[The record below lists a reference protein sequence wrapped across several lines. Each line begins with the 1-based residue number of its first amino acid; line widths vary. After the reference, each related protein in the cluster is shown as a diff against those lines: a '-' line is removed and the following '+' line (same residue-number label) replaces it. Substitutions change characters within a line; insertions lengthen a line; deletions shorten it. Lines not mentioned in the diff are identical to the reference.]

1 MDLRIAQLV
10 GAGAGAAMAG
20 VPDLFRLLQ
29 RVPVW
34 LLALVC
40 AAAATAAAW
49 ALVLPEPPP
58 ARWAQLRI
66 GVLASAMPLQSAT
79 RAYTEEG
86 HELTLARALGER
98 LGAAPQFVALA
109 PEAFAQALAQG
120 RVDAV
125 LVREPVADA
134 ARAGLQTLRTG
145 YRSGTAAAMR
155 ADQPLRGWEDLRGKT
170 VCVSR
175 AHQGA
180 QALAQRAGARLQLV
194 DAPAQALVQVRT
206 GACDAALHDEAQ
218 LQALFQRKEWHKFS
232 ATLPAAEPAELLL
245 LASAARPRAL
255 QALQQA
261 VAAER
266 RAQSWQERNT
276 RWAANVAYEAYFDQ
290 IGPDC
295 H

>member
-1 MDLRIAQLV
+1 MQTVHRI
-10 GAGAGAAMAG
+10 
-20 VPDLFRLLQ
+20 LQ
-29 RVPVW
+29 RAPVW
-34 LLALVC
+34 LLALAC

-49 ALVLPEPPP
+49 ALVLPEPPAP

-86 HELTLARALGER
+86 HELVLARALGER

-109 PEAFAQALAQG
+109 PADFAAALAQG
-120 RVDAV
+120 QVDAV
-125 LVREPVADA
+125 LVREPLPDA
-134 ARAGLQTLRTG
+134 ARAGLETLRTG

-155 ADQPLRGWEDLRGKT
+155 SDTPLRRWEDLRGKA
-170 VCVSR
+170 VCVSH
-175 AHQGA
+175 AHPGA
-180 QALAQRAGARLQLV
+180 QALAQRAGAQLRLV

-245 LASAARPRAL
+245 LASTARPQAL
-255 QALQQA
+255 LALQQA
-261 VAAER
+261 LAAER
-266 RAQSWQERNT
+266 RAPAWQERNT

>member
-1 MDLRIAQLV
+1 MHLHIAQLV
-10 GAGAGAAMAG
+10 GRGSGAAIAS
-20 VPDLFRLLQ
+20 VISIARSVLRAPL
-29 RVPVW
+29 W

-49 ALVLPEPPP
+49 TLVLPEPPP
-58 ARWAQLRI
+58 ARWTQLRI
-66 GVLASAMPLQSAT
+66 GLAPGAMPLHSAT

-86 HELTLARALGER
+86 HELVLARALGER
-98 LGAAPQFVALA
+98 LGAAPQFVALT
-109 PEAFAQALAQG
+109 PDTFAAALASGQ
-120 RVDAV
+120 VDAV
-125 LVREPVADA
+125 LVRGA
-134 ARAGLQTLRTG
+134 APARRGTEVLRTG

-155 ADQPLRGWEDLRGKT
+155 SDTPLRRWQDLRGRT
-170 VCVSR
+170 VCISR
-175 AHQGA
+175 AHEDA
-180 QALAQRAGARLQLV
+180 QLLARRAGARLQLV

-206 GACDAALHDEAQ
+206 GACDAALHDAAQ

-232 ATLPAAEPAELLL
+232 ATLPAAEPTELLL
-245 LASAARPRAL
+245 LASTARPQAL
-255 QALQQA
+255 QALRQA

-266 RAQSWQERNT
+266 GAAAWQQRNT